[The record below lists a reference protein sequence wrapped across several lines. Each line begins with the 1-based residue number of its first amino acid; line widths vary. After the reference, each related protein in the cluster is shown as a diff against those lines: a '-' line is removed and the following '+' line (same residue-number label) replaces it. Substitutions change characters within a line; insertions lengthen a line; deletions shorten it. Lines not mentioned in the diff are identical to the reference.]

1 MGDNK
6 VLESSPTEAEMKSTE
21 KILTNIGQEI
31 LSAIESSD
39 FPTKKSRL
47 CDWCFFKSICPAH
60 QK

>member
-6 VLESSPTEAEMKSTE
+6 VLESSPTEDELRSTE

-31 LSAIESSD
+31 LTAIETSH

-60 QK
+60 HS